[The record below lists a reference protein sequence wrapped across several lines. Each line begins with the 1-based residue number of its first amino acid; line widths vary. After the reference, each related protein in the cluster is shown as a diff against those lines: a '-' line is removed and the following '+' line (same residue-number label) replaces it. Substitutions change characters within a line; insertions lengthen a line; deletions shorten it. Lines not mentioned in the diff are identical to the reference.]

1 MSKFIAEGLDIYG
14 NRVYITSFDKTNV
27 NFDVN
32 IQSAILLTEDD
43 KKVIKKVLNN
53 ESCLPH
59 FKFIKLEKHELKYK
73 TASPILLEYDY
84 SHLFDA
90 VKFING
96 QDYMTLGCIE
106 TAKTDLNGIDTF
118 KQFGEIVA
126 QQLIEKYNLHK
137 KGTTE

>member
-53 ESCLPH
+53 KSCLPH
-59 FKFIKLEKHELKYK
+59 FKFIKLEKHDLIYK
-73 TASPILLEYDY
+73 TASPILLEYDV

-90 VKFING
+90 LKFING

-106 TAKTDLNGIDTF
+106 IAKTDLNGIDTF